1 MTAAFTAAVIVFVST
16 PPRPLRTAS
25 AADASGHVLRG
36 AFHIHTT
43 QSDGALDR
51 RQIALAASQAGMHFA
66 IFTDHGD
73 GTRPPQAPE
82 YLHGVLCMDGVEVS
96 TNQGHYVALGLP
108 AVPYP
113 LGGDAD
119 AVAEDVARLGGFGIA
134 AHPFSRRPELAWQDW
149 NVPVDG
155 IEWLNADSEWRD
167 ESRTALTRAL
177 LGYLTRPGGA
187 LASLL
192 DRPEAALAKLDELA
206 ARRHVVAVA
215 GHDAH
220 GGFGE
225 ENGERGRRLHLP
237 SYEAAFRTF
246 SVNVQVHEALKG
258 RAVEDALA
266 VLEAIRR
273 GRVFTAVDAIASPAA
288 LDFGATDG
296 SATAVLG
303 DVLPDNGH
311 EVRFLARAAM
321 PAGASL
327 VLLRD
332 GAVVSESPSNT
343 VEYSTR
349 APGSYR
355 VEVRVA
361 GAPGTPPIPWIVSSP
376 IFRFAA
382 PRGETPPA
390 AASTSSLRA
399 IAAEEWHLEK
409 GGGTTAAFSLSD
421 GWRGSDLSTRHQSE
435 SIRGTGRRPAVGARR
450 FLGGR
455 LQGPSLQADA
465 HLGAAPLLGGRG
477 NPVEEIGLPQCQRG
491 VICAAGLGVP
501 RRRSTRDDAGHE
513 PGELNSVRHRHDERE
528 ARRRGQFHDSGRR
541 AAPVRGVRHGSDP
554 CLTRLQVFTV
564 RNMKPEAPRTMMLGD
579 QAASQG
585 VRRPLLPSATKRLV
599 TIQ

>member
-16 PPRPLRTAS
+16 PPRPLPTAS

-51 RQIALAASQAGMHFA
+51 QQIALAASQAGMHFA

-73 GTRPPQAPE
+73 GTRPPQPPE
-82 YLHGVLCMDGVEVS
+82 YLHGVLCVDGVEVS

-108 AVPYP
+108 AAPYP

-119 AVAEDVARLGGFGIA
+119 AVAEDVTRLGGFGIA
-134 AHPFSRRPELAWQDW
+134 AHPFSRRPELTWQDW

-192 DRPEAALAKLDELA
+192 DRPDAALAKLDELA

-225 ENGERGRRLHLP
+225 DTGARGRRLHLP

-246 SVNVQVHEALKG
+246 SLNLQVNEALKG
-258 RAVEDALA
+258 RAVEDAGA
-266 VLEAIRR
+266 VLDAIRH

-288 LDFGATDG
+288 LDFTANDG

-332 GAVVSESPSNT
+332 GVVVSESPSNT

-382 PRGETPPA
+382 PRGDTPPA
-390 AASTSSLRA
+390 PASTSPLRA
-399 IAAEEWHLEK
+399 IAAEQWHLEK

-421 GWRGSDLSTRHQSE
+421 AGVVLTYRLGTNPSPYAALAADLPSGQGAFSQLVFKGRASGPMRISAQLRFSADGE
-435 SIRGTGRRPAVGARR
+435 IRW
-450 FLGGR
+450 
-455 LQGPSLQADA
+455 
-465 HLGAAPLLGGRG
+465 
-477 NPVEEIGLPQCQRG
+477 
-491 VICAAGLGVP
+491 
-501 RRRSTRDDAGHE
+501 RRSVYLNAGE
-513 PGELNSVRHRHDERE
+513 ASFALPVSAFRAADRPGTMPDTSRASSILFVIDTTNAKPGED
-528 ARRRGQFHDSGRR
+528 
-541 AAPVRGVRHGSDP
+541 GS
-554 CLTRLQVFTV
+554 F
-564 RNMKPEAPRTMMLGD
+564 
-579 QAASQG
+579 
-585 VRRPLLPSATKRLV
+585 
-599 TIQ
+599 TIQSVELRR

>member
-1 MTAAFTAAVIVFVST
+1 
-16 PPRPLRTAS
+16 
-25 AADASGHVLRG
+25 
-36 AFHIHTT
+36 
-43 QSDGALDR
+43 
-51 RQIALAASQAGMHFA
+51 MHFA

-73 GTRPPQAPE
+73 GTRPPQAPQ
-82 YLHGVLCMDGVEVS
+82 YLHGVLCIDGVEVS

-134 AHPFSRRPELAWQDW
+134 AHPFSRRPELGWQDW

-167 ESRTALTRAL
+167 ESRTALTQAL

-258 RAVEDALA
+258 RAVEDALT

-311 EVRFLARAAM
+311 EVRFFARAAM
-321 PAGASL
+321 PGGASL

-349 APGSYR
+349 AAGSYR
-355 VEVRVA
+355 VEVRVGA
-361 GAPGTPPIPWIVSSP
+361 APGTPPIPWIVSSP

-382 PRGETPPA
+382 SRGETPPA

-409 GGGTTAAFSLSD
+409 GGGTTAAFSVSD
-421 GWRGSDLSTRHQSE
+421 SGVVLTYRLGTNPSPYAALAADLPSKQGAFSE
-435 SIRGTGRRPAVGARR
+435 VVIKGRASRPMRISAQLRFSADGEIRW
-450 FLGGR
+450 
-455 LQGPSLQADA
+455 
-465 HLGAAPLLGGRG
+465 
-477 NPVEEIGLPQCQRG
+477 
-491 VICAAGLGVP
+491 
-501 RRRSTRDDAGHE
+501 RRSVYLNASEASLALPVSAFRAADRPGTMPDTSRASSILFVIDTTNAK
-513 PGELNSVRHRHDERE
+513 PGEE
-528 ARRRGQFHDSGRR
+528 
-541 AAPVRGVRHGSDP
+541 GS
-554 CLTRLQVFTV
+554 FTI
-564 RNMKPEAPRTMMLGD
+564 
-579 QAASQG
+579 QG
-585 VRRPLLPSATKRLV
+585 VELRR
-599 TIQ
+599 